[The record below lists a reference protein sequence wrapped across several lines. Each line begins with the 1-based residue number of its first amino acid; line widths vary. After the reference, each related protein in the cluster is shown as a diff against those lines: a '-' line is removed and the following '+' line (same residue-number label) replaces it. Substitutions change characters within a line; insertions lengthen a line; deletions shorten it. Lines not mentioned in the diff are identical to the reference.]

1 MLMWN
6 TYEIVETDKESINR
20 WANILQGT
28 SEMHQMKK
36 EEEEEEEEWWNDVFA
51 LTLFL
56 FFF

>member
-36 EEEEEEEEWWNDVFA
+36 KGEEEEWWNDVFA